1 MRRTNFDC
9 DNLEKFLLG
18 LGGDGS
24 SSGSSGAFRGKR
36 ESGKEHTYSCV
47 VLAGQR
53 TMDERRRALQVCGC
67 GRVAHALSMGSA
79 H

>member
-1 MRRTNFDC
+1 MHAYAACDLCRTNFDC

-24 SSGSSGAFRGKR
+24 SSSGAFRGKR
-36 ESGKEHTYSCV
+36 EGGKEHPYACV

-53 TMDERRRALQVCGC
+53 TMDERRAALQVGWRGWCG
-67 GRVAHALSMGSA
+67 
-79 H
+79 